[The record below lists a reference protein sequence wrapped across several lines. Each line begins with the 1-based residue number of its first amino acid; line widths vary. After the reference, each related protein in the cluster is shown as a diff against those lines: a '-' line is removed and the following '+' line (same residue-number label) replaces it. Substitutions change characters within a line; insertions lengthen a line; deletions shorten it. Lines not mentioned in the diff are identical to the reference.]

1 MDKRPLVAILLVC
14 LSLTLLAPPVAGG
27 ADAADEVVAL
37 STGDGGFDGPTL
49 DRLRLAAPTG
59 SLGRID
65 TDGVLEQSTR
75 AAVFSAVERTPGE
88 SLEAIAAAVGVTKST
103 VRYHVEVLCD
113 AGLAETAQRRGELRV
128 RLRRR
133 DPERAGD
140 DGGLDEASVAQHLDV
155 VPDRRLRDA
164 DGRGDGLQ
172 GLAGRALDGREDGGP
187 RRLLQDP
194 VGVDAAERPRRCRQP
209 EAVQRRPVEADVAR
223 RQRHHLIGGVGPAGT
238 RRRQQSEREADEQNR
253 DQRPLV
259 HTAPPR
265 SARDRK
271 SVV

>member
-113 AGLAETAQRRGELRV
+113 AGLVETAVVAGTLRV
-128 RLRRR
+128 APAEADAELAATLGADSTGSVLRAVARHE
-133 DPERAGD
+133 P
-140 DGGLDEASVAQHLDV
+140 ASVTAVAEATDRAPSTVSHHLSA
-155 VPDRRLRDA
+155 LEE
-164 DGRGDGLQ
+164 RGYVE
-172 GLAGRALDGREDGGP
+172 RERTG
-187 RRLLQDP
+187 
-194 VGVDAAERPRRCRQP
+194 
-209 EAVQRRPVEADVAR
+209 EAVVAI
-223 RQRHHLIGGVGPAGT
+223 LSPAT
-238 RRRQQSEREADEQNR
+238 RRAMTDGPMPAD
-253 DQRPLV
+253 D
-259 HTAPPR
+259 
-265 SARDRK
+265 
-271 SVV
+271 

>member
-113 AGLAETAQRRGELRV
+113 AGLVETAVVAGTLRV
-128 RLRRR
+128 APAEADAELAATLGADSTGSVLRAVARR
-133 DPERAGD
+133 EPASVTTVAEATGRAPSTVSHHLSTLEERGLVERERAG
-140 DGGLDEASVAQHLDV
+140 EAV
-155 VPDRRLRDA
+155 VTTLSPATR
-164 DGRGDGLQ
+164 
-172 GLAGRALDGREDGGP
+172 RALAD
-187 RRLLQDP
+187 DP
-194 VGVDAAERPRRCRQP
+194 TP
-209 EAVQRRPVEADVAR
+209 AD
-223 RQRHHLIGGVGPAGT
+223 
-238 RRRQQSEREADEQNR
+238 D
-253 DQRPLV
+253 
-259 HTAPPR
+259 
-265 SARDRK
+265 
-271 SVV
+271 